1 MSCCCSRIDFFGRC
15 YAVNGTSIA
24 HCTTLL
30 NETVASCQGVDNQAI
45 TFECY
50 TDLSY
55 CPLTSLEE
63 SDRVFG
69 FVPILTLGI
78 VLSFFSWFIYP
89 CFLRDI
95 IHKHCCQDGDSKQLD
110 QEEKEKL
117 FDTESAP
124 NDVSNDVSNDR
135 RPRRSILCCVPN
147 GTTPRQRILCCR
159 RRNGERIAVVI
170 GTLVGSFIIGISIRH
185 FFFFKFISKGDQ
197 YESSANV
204 TAKDVYGDMVGSSV
218 AKVFLTFSCQFIL
231 LSMYF
236 VDLMS
241 NGRPDFS
248 YVSTYAFYFLGAFIQ
263 YIFIAKDTGIGIV
276 NDFFRE
282 MEFWEKTLECVQ
294 HDKYLYCDL
303 ANEEYKENQGHDLV
317 FKKRIHF
324 IFILSRM
331 TLSLLVNQVGKF
343 LINTL
348 LPIHLAHSESSM
360 DFVLNAVA
368 AYFIIEVDN
377 LTEDREIEF
386 LYQERRKKKKDPDLF
401 AELFSKQKR
410 IDSDNSQDEEEKDRP
425 PDGFA
430 ESAKSNFSTLLEG
443 SNHSNSSIE
452 SDIEEQKNHKV
463 KDGDKKHELVFYL

>member
-147 GTTPRQRILCCR
+147 RTTPRQRILCCR
-159 RRNGERIAVVI
+159 RHNGERSFTKYIQEVKEEFIEYYFKPEQAENEVMKFLRSLGVSLIILAFLLVAYSTIIAVVI

-218 AKVFLTFSCQFIL
+218 AKVFLTFS
-231 LSMYF
+231 
-236 VDLMS
+236 
-241 NGRPDFS
+241 
-248 YVSTYAFYFLGAFIQ
+248 
-263 YIFIAKDTGIGIV
+263 
-276 NDFFRE
+276 
-282 MEFWEKTLECVQ
+282 
-294 HDKYLYCDL
+294 
-303 ANEEYKENQGHDLV
+303 
-317 FKKRIHF
+317 
-324 IFILSRM
+324 
-331 TLSLLVNQVGKF
+331 
-343 LINTL
+343 
-348 LPIHLAHSESSM
+348 
-360 DFVLNAVA
+360 
-368 AYFIIEVDN
+368 
-377 LTEDREIEF
+377 
-386 LYQERRKKKKDPDLF
+386 
-401 AELFSKQKR
+401 
-410 IDSDNSQDEEEKDRP
+410 
-425 PDGFA
+425 
-430 ESAKSNFSTLLEG
+430 
-443 SNHSNSSIE
+443 
-452 SDIEEQKNHKV
+452 
-463 KDGDKKHELVFYL
+463 